1 MGVGRF
7 SRTVRSGL
15 LAVVWVSCAIGC
27 RADGPS
33 SQATAE
39 DSGLYVKVQ
48 LDHAVKLSKLK
59 PGDTV
64 QGKLAREVYR
74 ADHELFPAAS
84 AVQLTV
90 DHVEKRR
97 KVPNDHWPWVVK
109 AFTPRYEKYP
119 VFKTATISSANGEA
133 DLSVSLISIN
143 RRREVIAQADHK
155 PTGEAGA
162 VEVRQA
168 GGIYGSKKSATAMLV
183 LEAFGMENEGALAD
197 ASGDAARAENYLP
210 GAETLPSGTNFRIL
224 LLAGVSASR
233 SRAGD
238 KVQARLLEPVF
249 VNSHLVLPAG
259 SLIEGKVL
267 KQTPPRWGSRAGSLS
282 LAFTG
287 VTLPGG
293 NFFPVAA
300 SLAAVELERGSHT
313 KIDAEGRLRGER
325 PGKAWMAINL
335 GVTAGLAKEVDDGT
349 QLIVEALISTA
360 TDASTAGTARI
371 VSSCISGIYMV
382 TRHGRDVVLPR
393 FTEMNIVLDR
403 PLSVPKK
410 AEPAASSALLPGN

>member
-7 SRTVRSGL
+7 SSTVRSGL

-27 RADGPS
+27 RADGPATE
-33 SQATAE
+33 ATAE

-48 LDHAVKLSKLK
+48 LDHGLNLSKLK

-74 ADHELFPAAS
+74 ADRELFPAAS
-84 AVQLTV
+84 AVRLTV

-97 KVPNDHWPWVVK
+97 KGPNDHWPWVVK

-119 VFKTATISSANGEA
+119 VFKTATISSAKGEA
-133 DLSVSLISIN
+133 ALSVSLISIS
-143 RRREVIAQADHK
+143 RRREVYAHGNHK

-168 GGIYGSKKSATAMLV
+168 DGIYGSKKSATPMLV
-183 LEAFGMENEGALAD
+183 LEAFGIENDGTFGD
-197 ASGDAARAENYLP
+197 ASGDTARAENDSA
-210 GAETLPSGTNFRIL
+210 AETLPSGTNFKIL
-224 LLAGVSASR
+224 LLAGLSASR

-259 SLIEGKVL
+259 TLIEGKVL

-300 SLAAVELERGSHT
+300 SLAAVELERSSHT

-335 GVTAGLAKEVDDGT
+335 GATAGLAKAVDDGT
-349 QLIVEALISTA
+349 QVIVEALISTA

-410 AEPAASSALLPGN
+410 AEPAASSALLPES